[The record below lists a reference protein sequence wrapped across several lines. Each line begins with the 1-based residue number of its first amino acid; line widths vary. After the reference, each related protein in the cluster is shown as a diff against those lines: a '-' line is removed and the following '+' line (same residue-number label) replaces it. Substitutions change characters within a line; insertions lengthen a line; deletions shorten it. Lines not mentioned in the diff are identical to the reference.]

1 MKQYRGITIDGKDF
15 VYGWYLENA
24 HKQSFI
30 VCTDISAPPI
40 ATTAVKSL
48 TGSHDI
54 VIIGA
59 YEVIPET
66 VGQFTGLKD
75 RNGTE
80 MYADDIV
87 IIQREFGE
95 YKEDLMFPTKC
106 VAKLYGW
113 HAEFEYGDNQAVD
126 MALTYQNG
134 REIIGNIHQ
143 SIELMKR

>member
-1 MKQYRGITIDGKDF
+1 MKPYRAIPIDGKDF
-15 VYGWYLENA
+15 VYGWYVKCRGEHYILPLHNSDDPES
-24 HKQSFI
+24 SFDERWI
-30 VCTDISAPPI
+30 QE
-40 ATTAVKSL
+40 
-48 TGSHDI
+48 
-54 VIIGA
+54 GA
-59 YEVIPET
+59 DEDGWIEVIPET